1 MSFKKSLQ
9 ALQNDGLASCLE
21 SSLLAPSHYCPL
33 LTNNMD
39 FPDNSYLA
47 EILFKTKPS
56 INFFSKTIGE
66 QGLSEPVRVT
76 LPTTLLRMH
85 RPVPCQ
91 PVSPVRVSALAVNV
105 TIGRTLAHK

>member
-56 INFFSKTIGE
+56 FNFFFLKQLESRGC
-66 QGLSEPVRVT
+66 QS
-76 LPTTLLRMH
+76 LLE
-85 RPVPCQ
+85 
-91 PVSPVRVSALAVNV
+91 
-105 TIGRTLAHK
+105 